1 MQPYQPWIKEM
12 REKIEHHQVS
22 IYAVIILISAII
34 GLSFPAVHILNHA
47 LPLALGILMYSMF
60 LQIPFADLKA
70 SFNNRKFMPAL
81 LVSNYIVV
89 PLLVF
94 VLIQFLP
101 SQPAIIFAVLLV
113 LLTPCIDYV
122 IVFTQIGKG
131 NAKLMLASTPL
142 LFITQILLL
151 PVYIG
156 LMMGKEFL
164 STLSIAPF
172 LESFLA
178 LIVLPFLVAI
188 LVQTFSS
195 KNAML
200 NLTHQI
206 SNWLPVPF
214 MAIVLFIIIA
224 SQSTPITLHYEQVIQ
239 VIPIYIAFMILMFP
253 LNLVVGKLFK
263 LKPKSKRTL
272 IFSAGTRNSL
282 AVLPFALALPE
293 GMILITTSIIVTQT
307 IVELIGELVYV
318 KLTPKVQ

>member
-1 MQPYQPWIKEM
+1 M
-12 REKIEHHQVS
+12 RDKIEHNQVS
-22 IYAVIILISAII
+22 IYAITIIIAIVT
-34 GLSFPAVHILNHA
+34 GLMFPAIHILNDG

-70 SFNNRKFMPAL
+70 SFNNRTFMITL

-89 PLLVF
+89 PLLVY

-101 SQPAIIFAVLLV
+101 NQPAIIFAVLLV

-131 NAKLMLASTPL
+131 DAKLMLASTPL

-151 PVYIG
+151 PFYIW
-156 LMMGKEFL
+156 LMMGKGFL
-164 STLSIAPF
+164 SSLSILPF
-172 LESFLA
+172 VESFLF
-178 LIVLPFLVAI
+178 LIVIPFIAAV
-188 LVQTFSS
+188 LVQTLSA
-195 KNAML
+195 KNTIL

-224 SQSTPITLHYEQVIQ
+224 SQITPIALHYEQIIQ
-239 VIPIYIAFMILMFP
+239 VIPIYIAFMIIMFP
-253 LNLVVGKLFK
+253 LNLLVGKLFK
-263 LKPKSKRTL
+263 LTSESKRTL
-272 IFSAGTRNSL
+272 IFNAGTRNSL
-282 AVLPFALALPE
+282 AVLPFALALPID
-293 GMILITTSIIVTQT
+293 MILITTSIIVTQT

-318 KLTPKVQ
+318 KLTPKIH

>member
-1 MQPYQPWIKEM
+1 M
-12 REKIEHHQVS
+12 RDQIEHNQVN
-22 IYAVIILISAII
+22 IYAITIIIAIAI
-34 GLSFPAVHILNHA
+34 GLIFPAVHILNNA
-47 LPLALGILMYSMF
+47 LPLALGVLMYSMF

-70 SFNNRKFMPAL
+70 SFSNRRFMAAL
-81 LVSNYIVV
+81 LISNYIIV
-89 PLLVF
+89 PSLVF
-94 VLIQFLP
+94 LLIQFLP
-101 SQPAIIFAVLLV
+101 NQPAIIFAVLLV

-131 NAKLMLASTPL
+131 DAKLMLASTPL

-151 PVYIG
+151 PVYIW
-156 LMMGKEFL
+156 LMMGKGFL
-164 STLSIAPF
+164 ASLSILPF
-172 LESFLA
+172 VESFLF
-178 LIVLPFLVAI
+178 LIVIPFIAAI
-188 LVQTFSS
+188 LVQTFSV
-195 KNAML
+195 KNAIV
-200 NLTHQI
+200 NITHQI

-224 SQSTPITLHYEQVIQ
+224 SQITPIALHYEQIIQ
-239 VIPIYIAFMILMFP
+239 VVPIYIAFMVLMFP

-263 LKPKSKRTL
+263 LSSESKRTL

-293 GMILITTSIIVTQT
+293 EMILITTSIIVTQT

>member
-1 MQPYQPWIKEM
+1 M
-12 REKIEHHQVS
+12 RDKIEHNQVS
-22 IYAVIILISAII
+22 IYAITIIIAIVI
-34 GLSFPAVHILNHA
+34 GLMFPAIHILNDG

-70 SFNNRKFMPAL
+70 SFSHRKFMLAL
-81 LVSNYIVV
+81 LISNYIVV
-89 PLLVF
+89 PLFVY

-101 SQPAIIFAVLLV
+101 NQPAIIFAVLLV

-131 NAKLMLASTPL
+131 DAKLMLASTPL

-151 PVYIG
+151 PFYIW
-156 LMMGKEFL
+156 LMMGKGFL
-164 STLSIAPF
+164 SSLSILPF
-172 LESFLA
+172 VESFLF
-178 LIVLPFLVAI
+178 LIVIPFIVAI
-188 LVQTFSS
+188 LVQTLST
-195 KNAML
+195 KNTIL

-224 SQSTPITLHYEQVIQ
+224 SQITPIALHYEQIIQ
-239 VIPIYIAFMILMFP
+239 VTPIYISFMIIMFP
-253 LNLVVGKLFK
+253 LNLLVGKLFR
-263 LKPKSKRTL
+263 LSSESKRTL

-282 AVLPFALALPE
+282 AVLPFALALPIN
-293 GMILITTSIIVTQT
+293 MILITTSIIVTQT

-318 KLTPKVQ
+318 KLTPKIH

>member
-1 MQPYQPWIKEM
+1 M
-12 REKIEHHQVS
+12 RDKIEHNQVN
-22 IYAVIILISAII
+22 IYAVTIIIAVAI
-34 GLSFPAVHILNHA
+34 GLIFPDVHILNNA

-70 SFNNRKFMPAL
+70 SFSNRKFMAAL
-81 LVSNYIVV
+81 LISNYIVV

-94 VLIQFLP
+94 LLIQFLP
-101 SQPAIIFAVLLV
+101 NQPAIIFAVLLV

-131 NAKLMLASTPL
+131 DAKLMLASTPL
-142 LFITQILLL
+142 LFITQIQLL
-151 PVYIG
+151 PVYIW
-156 LMMGKEFL
+156 LMIGKGFL
-164 STLSIAPF
+164 ASLSILPF
-172 LESFLA
+172 VESFLF
-178 LIVLPFLVAI
+178 LIVIPFIAAI
-188 LVQTFSS
+188 LVQTFSA
-195 KNAML
+195 KNTML

-224 SQSTPITLHYEQVIQ
+224 SQITPIALHYEQIIQ
-239 VIPIYIAFMILMFP
+239 VVPIYIAFMVLMFP
-253 LNLVVGKLFK
+253 LNFLVGKLFK
-263 LKPKSKRTL
+263 LKSESKRTL

-293 GMILITTSIIVTQT
+293 DMILITTSIIVTQT

-318 KLTPKVQ
+318 KLTPKIQ